1 MLRHEDIWRAIDQL
15 AKDRGFSPSG
25 LARRAGLDPTTFN
38 KSKRVAPDGRP
49 RWPSTESI
57 AKILEAT
64 SASLADFVTYIGVAP
79 AGGAGHRRLPLLRL
93 GDASAANR
101 FDAAGHPAGEDW
113 DELLFPDVGDP
124 YAYALE
130 VGGGLLVPAYRDGD
144 TLIVSPQASLRR
156 GDRVV
161 VRMAEGLVQIRQL
174 VRRGGRKLEVASP
187 VPGEGETAIANEHV
201 AFVHRIVWASQ

>member
-15 AKDRGFSPSG
+15 AKERGFSPSG

-64 SASLADFVTYIGVAP
+64 SASLADFVTYIGAAAP
-79 AGGAGHRRLPLLRL
+79 GGAGHRRLPLLRL
-93 GDASAANR
+93 GEASSAGR
-101 FDAAGHPAGEDW
+101 FDAAGHPTGEGW
-113 DELLFPDVGDP
+113 DELLFPDVADP

-130 VGGGLLVPAYRDGD
+130 VGGGLLAPAYRDGD

-161 VRMAEGLVQIRQL
+161 VRMADDLVQIRQL
-174 VRRGGRKLEVASP
+174 VRRGGRKLEVASL
-187 VPGEGETAIANEHV
+187 VPGQGESATANEEV